1 MIPAYSINGLQKLP
15 IIKNLEMKKFL
26 LNTIE
31 GRVLVTGFL
40 LTALFFILVIIG
52 LAQGVPG
59 AKVALVVFITHCMGS
74 RAGGIGLCI
83 LNDFGPVSTIVL
95 NFYLECLIVCYTYAG
110 FILSTSGIFKAAWI
124 KRCVG
129 KLKEKAEEKK
139 EKIERWGW
147 IGIFAFVMAPLP
159 VTGPVVG
166 TIIGYMIRM
175 RLLSNFSAAGL
186 GTLTAIVAWCYGFDF
201 LEHRFE
207 MLQYVFAVICVL
219 IIIPYLKPLKKLID
233 SLRQERDQDNE

>member
-1 MIPAYSINGLQKLP
+1 
-15 IIKNLEMKKFL
+15 MKKFL

-40 LTALFFILVIIG
+40 FTALFFIFVIIG
-52 LAQGVPG
+52 LVRGVPG
-59 AKVALVVFITHCMGS
+59 AEVAFVVFLTHCVGS

-83 LNDFGPVSTIVL
+83 LNGFGPVATIAL

-110 FILSTSGIFKAAWI
+110 FVLSTSGMFKAAWI
-124 KRCVG
+124 KRYMG
-129 KLKEKAEEKK
+129 KLREKAEEKK
-139 EKIERWGW
+139 GKIERWGW

-166 TIIGYMIRM
+166 TIIGHMLRM
-175 RLLSNFSAAGL
+175 PLFSNFSAAGL

-207 MLQYVFAVICVL
+207 MLQYVFAAICVL
-219 IIIPYLKPLKKLID
+219 IIIPYLKPLKKFID
-233 SLRQERDQDNE
+233 SLGREGGE

>member
-1 MIPAYSINGLQKLP
+1 
-15 IIKNLEMKKFL
+15 MKKFL
-26 LNTIE
+26 FNTIE

-40 LTALFFILVIIG
+40 LTVLFFVLVIIG
-52 LAQGVPG
+52 LVQGEPK
-59 AKVALVVFITHCMGS
+59 AKIAFVVFITHCVGS

-83 LNDFGPVSTIVL
+83 LNGFSPVSTIVL

-110 FILSTSGIFKAAWI
+110 FVLSTNGIFKAAWI
-124 KRCVG
+124 QRFMG
-129 KLKEKAEEKK
+129 KLREKAEEKK

-147 IGIFAFVMAPLP
+147 IGVFSFVMAPLP

-166 TIIGYMIRM
+166 TIIGYMLRM

-207 MLQYVFAVICVL
+207 MLQYVFAAICVL
-219 IIIPYLKPLKKLID
+219 IIIPYLKPLKKFID
-233 SLRQERDQDNE
+233 YLRQESDE

>member
-1 MIPAYSINGLQKLP
+1 MR
-15 IIKNLEMKKFL
+15 KFL
-26 LNTIE
+26 INTIE

-40 LTALFFILVIIG
+40 FTVLFFVFVAIG
-52 LAQGVPG
+52 IVQGEPN
-59 AKVALVVFITHCMGS
+59 AKVAVVVFLTHCVGS

-83 LNDFGPVSTIVL
+83 LNGFDPVTTIAL
-95 NFYLECLIVCYTYAG
+95 NFYLECLIVCYTYAV
-110 FILSTSGIFKAAWI
+110 FVLSTSGIFKAAWI
-124 KRCVG
+124 KKAMG

-175 RLLSNFSAAGL
+175 RLFSNFSAAGL

-201 LEHRFE
+201 LEHRFA
-207 MLQYVFAVICVL
+207 MLQYVFGAICVI
-219 IIIPYLKPLKKLID
+219 IIIPYLKPLKKFID
-233 SLRQERDQDNE
+233 FLRHEHEHESDE

>member
-1 MIPAYSINGLQKLP
+1 
-15 IIKNLEMKKFL
+15 MKKFL

-40 LTALFFILVIIG
+40 LTAFFLVFVTVGII
-52 LAQGVPG
+52 QGIPS
-59 AKVALVVFITHCMGS
+59 AKIAFIVFLTHCVGS

-83 LNDFGPVSTIVL
+83 LNGFDPITTITL
-95 NFYLECLIVCYTYAG
+95 NFFLECLIVCYTYAV
-110 FILSTSGIFKAAWI
+110 FALSTSGIFKAAWI
-124 KRCVG
+124 KRAMG
-129 KLKEKAEEKK
+129 RLKEKAEEKK

-166 TIIGYMIRM
+166 TIIGYMLRM
-175 RLLSNFSAAGL
+175 RLFSNFSAAGL

-201 LEHRFE
+201 LEHRFA
-207 MLQYVFAVICVL
+207 MLQYVFGAICVI
-219 IIIPYLKPLKKLID
+219 IIIPYLKPLKRFID
-233 SLRQERDQDNE
+233 SLCHEHESDE